1 MTIDIRGAAIA
12 TTPAMLEYV
21 ARRIQSALGR
31 LGANVRGVVVR
42 LGDANGPRGGID
54 KTCRVLARMRT
65 GPVIIDEIDRDLY
78 VAIDRAADRLRRAAV
93 RAIDRRRIQG
103 A

>member
-12 TTPAMLEYV
+12 PTPAVLEYV
-21 ARRIQSALGR
+21 VRRIQSALGR
-31 LGANVRGVVVR
+31 LEANVRGVVVR

-54 KTCRVLARMRT
+54 KTCRVLARMRRGT
-65 GPVIIDEIDRDLY
+65 VVIDEVDRDLY

-93 RAIDRRRIQG
+93 RVIDRHRTQG